1 MRENFTYSELLTA
14 HPVPCLTTNHGY
26 HFRAF
31 ITNDHVFDLILYNY
45 YVPEALNLVGGLDS
59 EVPDNIEEAYLKTL
73 NLDQDYAFPNLLT
86 YQSPTLT
93 SFFSTQMIDIPLCL
107 QTTNSLYFPIA
118 SSPQLRFVNM
128 LMRHG
133 RRSYASNCYSRSLHT
148 TANLLMDAKDLPS
161 NNLDWRFTFGLF
173 SQFKVGEVHSSHTNG
188 GYLELNALDSVTD
201 KYSQSYLDE
210 GHEPKL
216 GRWLHDILFTELLKY
231 SPLFSFYVK
240 KVDKSKRKHSRGKSG
255 KYSISWKYVP
265 QYRRMFTVL
274 RWLAKDVRFQKSKT
288 FHGRILKS
296 LECLFFSTKTHLVYQ
311 LRQFVHT
318 FVFQNHKKTL
328 LRTLRSTA

>member
-1 MRENFTYSELLTA
+1 MRENFTYDDLFTSY
-14 HPVPCLTTNHGY
+14 PVPCLVTNHGY
-26 HFRAF
+26 QFRPI
-31 ITNDHVFDLILYNY
+31 ITNDHVFSLILYNY
-45 YVPEALNLVGGLDS
+45 YVPEAFNLVKGLNS
-59 EVPDNIEEAYLKTL
+59 EVQSDIEEAYVRTL
-73 NLDQDYAFPNLLT
+73 DLDQDYAFPNLLT

-128 LMRHG
+128 IMRHG
-133 RRSYASNCYSRSLHT
+133 RRAYASSCYSKSLHT
-148 TANLLMDAKDLPS
+148 TAGLLMNCKNLP
-161 NNLDWRFTFGLF
+161 NTNLDWRFTFGLF
-173 SQFKVGEVHSSHTNG
+173 SQFKIGEASSNPSRG
-188 GYLELNALDSVTD
+188 AYLELTADDSVGD
-201 KYSQSYLDE
+201 KYSQTYLDE
-210 GHEPKL
+210 GHRPHI
-216 GRWLHDILFTELLKY
+216 GRWLHDTLFTELLKY

-265 QYRRMFTVL
+265 HYRRVFIVL
-274 RWLAKDVRFQKSKT
+274 RWLAKDIRFQKSKT

-296 LECLFFSTKTHLVYQ
+296 LECLFFDTKSHLVYQ

-328 LRTLRSTA
+328 LRTLRSTS